1 MQREARAAIAIGAV
15 LAILAAPAA
24 AGERAGIRMPD
35 TIQVSGKKLVLNGLG
50 VREATMFNV
59 NVYVA
64 GLYLERPSKN
74 PAEIMGGKE
83 VKVLHMRFVHD
94 VGRTD
99 VTKSFN
105 EGFEKNASD
114 LMPTIRPQVAQ
125 FMSAL
130 PSFKKGDTMTLTYLP
145 EVGTRVNVNGKAVAT
160 LAGADFARGLFAIWL
175 GPKPP
180 NAGLKRGLLG
190 G

>member
-1 MQREARAAIAIGAV
+1 MQRVARAAIAIGAV

-35 TIQVSGKKLVLNGLG
+35 TLEVGGKKLVLNGLG

-64 GLYLERPSKN
+64 GLYVQRRSRN
-74 PAEIMGGKE
+74 PADILRGDQ
-83 VKVLHMRFVHD
+83 VRLIHLRFVHD
-94 VGRTD
+94 VGRKD

-114 LMPTIRPQVAQ
+114 LVPAIRPQIQQ
-125 FMSAL
+125 FMSLL
-130 PSFKKGDTMTLTYLP
+130 PSFKDGSTLTLSYVP
-145 EVGTRVNVNGKAVAT
+145 DVGTRVSVNGKAVGT
-160 LAGADFARGLFAIWL
+160 IPGADFARALFAIWL
-175 GPKPP
+175 GPHPP